1 MNWFGTDGDG
11 DNDDLVH
18 DLASAEHAQEDVQLE
33 VEAQVDD
40 TLNAFDDTAHNPTI
54 DIDIAE
60 YHQQPADG
68 LCVPYSLIG
77 IADQFVGYDIPEGEF
92 VAVAEANGLISYND
106 DGTWSG
112 MTLEDATKL
121 LDLYGIPSHVE
132 QGSIDSLIENL
143 ENGNKIVLAVDS
155 DEIWYPYDGSGLMEN
170 RADHAI
176 QLIGI
181 DTSDPDNPIAIVN
194 DPGQPDGQAW
204 TLPLGLL
211 DEAWADSGYAMLV
224 TGPAP
229 DGTAFDFINLI
240 STPAEDTQSTA
251 VEAEY
256 ETITIQP
263 GDTLWDLAIKY
274 NTTVE
279 QLVELND
286 IENPDL
292 IIAGEDLKIP
302 VN

>member
-1 MNWFGTDGDG
+1 MDWFLTDGDG
-11 DNDDLVH
+11 ENDHLAHDTNVTEEVH
-18 DLASAEHAQEDVQLE
+18 EVHQPVVEELAQ
-33 VEAQVDD
+33 D
-40 TLNAFDDTAHNPTI
+40 TLGAFDDTAHNSAL
-54 DIDIAE
+54 DIDIEE
-60 YHQQPADG
+60 YHSQPADG

-77 IADQFVGYDIPEGEF
+77 IADQFVGYDIPEAEF
-92 VAVAEANGLISYND
+92 VAVAEANGLIAYNN

-132 QGSIDSLIENL
+132 QGNIDTLIENL

-155 DEIWYPYDGSGLMEN
+155 DEIWYPMEGGGLMEN
-170 RADHAI
+170 QADHAI

-181 DTSDPDNPIAIVN
+181 DTSDPNNPIAIVN

-211 DEAWADSGYAMLV
+211 EEAWADSGYSMLV

-229 DGTAFDFINLI
+229 DGTAFDFISLI
-240 STPAEDTQSTA
+240 STPTEDVQSTA
-251 VEAEY
+251 VDVQY
-256 ETITIQP
+256 ESYTIQP
-263 GDTLWDLAIKY
+263 GDTLWDLAIRF
-274 NTTVE
+274 NTSIE
-279 QLVELND
+279 ELVELND

-292 IIAGEDLKIP
+292 IIAGEELKIP
-302 VN
+302 TN